1 MTCPNC
7 GGKLYV
13 VNTLPYEDQIYRQR
27 KCESCG
33 YMPWSIEYIVEKN
46 EALKKD
52 IAEAWKLRRSANKNE

>member
-27 KCESCG
+27 KCKSCG

-46 EALKKD
+46 EALKKE
-52 IAEAWKLRRSANKNE
+52 INEAWKLKKGTNKK